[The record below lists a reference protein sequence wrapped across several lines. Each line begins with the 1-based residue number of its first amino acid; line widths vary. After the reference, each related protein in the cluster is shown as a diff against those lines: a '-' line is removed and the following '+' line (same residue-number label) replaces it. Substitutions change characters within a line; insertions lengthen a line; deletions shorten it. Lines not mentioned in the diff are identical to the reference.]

1 MNIKELFNEHKRTG
15 QGFTIL
21 LILSILLFGIEF
33 YPILSAP
40 FTFNTEFVLLLIYLI
55 IVTIIKL
62 AVPLVLERKRISFA
76 AHLTLIAF
84 FLPNYLRDIFSLSNQ
99 MDLFSFTTLLL
110 GVLMSVYAL
119 LKLYAHSNEI
129 KTYISKP
136 NPGLSIILLIS
147 LIKVYLDYSFQTMVV
162 YLLLFFIII
171 ITTNAIEILP
181 LSISIYSVSLASNL
195 YRLFMNTQAP
205 TGVYLNI
212 MFSIIINLVM
222 LVYIIKIYRDY
233 HSYNDNNYTS

>member
-1 MNIKELFNEHKRTG
+1 MRIKELFNEHKRTG
-15 QGFTIL
+15 LGFTIL
-21 LILSILLFGIEF
+21 LLISILLFGLEL
-33 YPILSAP
+33 YPILSVSI
-40 FTFNTEFVLLLIYLI
+40 TFNIEFVLSLIY
-55 IVTIIKL
+55 IVVITLIKL
-62 AVPLVLERKRISFA
+62 AIPLVLERKGNSFA

-84 FLPNYLRDIFSLSNQ
+84 FLPNYLRDIFYLSNQ
-99 MDLFSFTTLLL
+99 TDLFGFLTLFL
-110 GVLMSVYAL
+110 GVIMSVYAL

-181 LSISIYSVSLASNL
+181 LSISIYGVSLATNI
-195 YRLFMNTQAP
+195 YRLFMNTQAA

-222 LVYIIKIYRDY
+222 LVYILKIYRDY